1 MHYSSC
7 YIQTNIR
14 EAIFKPKL
22 QMVFIMNKLLSL
34 TLISVLAITESGYTQ
49 ENQDSRIGTISGKVH
64 DSSSRAPLEYA
75 NVVLYSAKD
84 SALVTGA
91 VTNPNGNFQISEI
104 ATGDYYLVIS
114 FMGYE
119 SERISDI
126 NIMPPKLDLQLGTVS
141 LEPTT
146 LSAEGVVVEG
156 ERAAVSYQIDK
167 KVIDVSQQ
175 HTAISGT
182 AIDVLENVP
191 SISVDIEGNVSLR
204 GSGSFTVLIDGRPT
218 ILQPSEALQQIPSS
232 NIENIEIITNPS
244 AKYNPEGT
252 AGIINV
258 ILKKNRQSGTSTVAN
273 ANAGLNDKYGGDL
286 LVENKTPRYHAT
298 LGFDNRN
305 YFFSGDQ
312 REENQTTFSGTTS
325 FINSNGDSRRGWNGH
340 GLRAGIEFR
349 LGPKNLLSLGGRYR
363 DRNRKSN
370 SDLNYNEWSS
380 LDAPL
385 LRQAQQPLRQA
396 QQPLRQAQQL
406 LSYTSTAHSERSGDS
421 YELNLSYQHLF
432 NKDGHELS
440 GDFSFEQ
447 GDSFEETTNELLNEM
462 QTLIEGKRTTEA
474 GPDKEF
480 QVKLDYALPFN
491 DDHKFDAGYQSDL
504 DHSDDNT
511 GLHEYDPALQTYV
524 VRPQFSNST
533 NYQNDEHAL
542 YAIYAGAWK
551 KLGFQGGL
559 RGEYTDRTIKFQ
571 QQTFKIDRW
580 DYFPTFHASYEFSD
594 GRQFMASYTR
604 RIERPGGGELE
615 PFLTWT
621 DAYNVRT
628 GNPSLKPEFIDS
640 YEAGIQT
647 FFGKALFSI
656 ETYYRVNH
664 NKIDDVRSVY
674 AKNVTLHSAANIGTD
689 NALGS
694 ELLLDFDLFKN
705 WGVNLT
711 GNVYRY
717 RIEGALSGE
726 AFSRKSNNWSARL
739 NNVIKIGESTQIQ
752 INGRYNSPTVS
763 SQGRREGSFVAD
775 LALKQEFFNDSFSA
789 TLQVRDLLR
798 TSKDEHVSR
807 GVGFYNYRYSTRESP
822 VVMLNLRYSY
832 NQQREEREREN
843 RENGED
849 ENED

>member
-1 MHYSSC
+1 
-7 YIQTNIR
+7 
-14 EAIFKPKL
+14 
-22 QMVFIMNKLLSL
+22 MNKFLSL
-34 TLISVLAITESGYTQ
+34 TLISVLALTASGYTQ
-49 ENQDSRIGTISGKVH
+49 ENQDTRAGTISGKVH
-64 DSSSRAPLEYA
+64 DVSSRAPLEYA
-75 NVVLYSAKD
+75 NIVLYSAKD

-91 VTNPNGNFQISEI
+91 VTSPDGNFQISEI
-104 ATGDYYLVIS
+104 ATGAYYLVIS

-119 SERISDI
+119 SERIGEI
-126 NIMPPKLDLQLGTVS
+126 KIMPPKLEHHVGTIS
-141 LEPTT
+141 LAPTT
-146 LSAEGVVVEG
+146 LSTEGVVVEG

-204 GSGSFTVLIDGRPT
+204 GSSSFTVLIDGRPT
-218 ILQPSEALQQIPSS
+218 ILEPSEALQQIPAS

-258 ILKKNRQSGTSTVAN
+258 ILKKNRQHGRSTVAN
-273 ANAGLNDKYGGDL
+273 ANAGFNDKYGGDVL
-286 LVENKTPRYHAT
+286 MEYKTSRYQAT
-298 LGFDNRN
+298 LGFDNSKH
-305 YFFSGDQ
+305 FFSGDE

-325 FINSNGDSRRGWNGH
+325 FINSNGNSRRGRNAL
-340 GLRAGIEFR
+340 GLRAELQLR
-349 LGPKNLLSLGGRYR
+349 LSPKNMLSVGGRYR
-363 DRNRKSN
+363 ERNRKNN

-380 LDAPL
+380 LDAQL
-385 LRQAQQPLRQA
+385 LRQAQQQLR
-396 QQPLRQAQQL
+396 
-406 LSYTSTAHSERSGDS
+406 YTSAAHQERSGDA
-421 YELNLSYQHLF
+421 YEVNLSYQHLF
-432 NKDGHELS
+432 DKDGHELS
-440 GDFSFEQ
+440 SEFSFEQ
-447 GDSFEETTNELLNEM
+447 NDSFEEATNELLSET
-462 QTLIEGKRTTEA
+462 QALISGKRTTES
-474 GPDKEF
+474 GPDKDF
-480 QVKLDYALPFN
+480 QAKLDYTLPFS
-491 DDHKFDAGYQSDL
+491 DDHKVEAGYQSEL
-504 DHSDDNT
+504 DHSDENT
-511 GLHEYDPALQTYV
+511 GLHEYDPDLRGYV
-524 VRPQFSNST
+524 SRSQFSNST

-551 KLGFQGGL
+551 KFGFQGGW
-559 RGEYTDRTIKFQ
+559 RGEYTDRTIKFREE
-571 QQTFKIDRW
+571 TFKIDRW

-604 RIERPGGGELE
+604 RIERPGDGELE
-615 PFLTWT
+615 PFETWI
-621 DAYNVRT
+621 DAYNVRV

-640 YEAGIQT
+640 YEAGLQT

-664 NKIDDVRSVY
+664 NKIEDVRSVY
-674 AKNVTLHSAANIGTD
+674 DNNVTLHSAANIGTD
-689 NALGS
+689 YALGS

-705 WGVNLT
+705 WGINLT

-717 RIEGALSGE
+717 WIEGALSGE
-726 AFSRKSNNWSARL
+726 PFSRKSNNWSARL

-775 LALKQEFFNDSFSA
+775 MAVKQEFFNDSFSA

-798 TSKDEHVSR
+798 TSKDEFISQ
-807 GVGFYNYRYSTRESP
+807 GVDFYTYRHSTRESP

-832 NQQREEREREN
+832 NQQRNNRDRDD
-843 RENGED
+843 RENGGDED
-849 ENED
+849 EY

>member
-1 MHYSSC
+1 
-7 YIQTNIR
+7 
-14 EAIFKPKL
+14 
-22 QMVFIMNKLLSL
+22 MNKFLSL
-34 TLISVLAITESGYTQ
+34 TLVLVLAITASAYAQ
-49 ENQDSRIGTISGKVH
+49 DNQGSRTGTISGRVF
-64 DSSSRAPLEYA
+64 DASSRAPLEYA

-91 VTNPNGNFQISEI
+91 VTKPDGNFELNEV
-104 ATGDYYLVIS
+104 ATGSYYLVIS

-119 SERISDI
+119 PERISDI
-126 NIMPPKLDLQLGTVS
+126 NIMPPKLEHRLGAISLQ
-141 LEPTT
+141 PTT

-218 ILQPSEALQQIPSS
+218 ILEPSEALQQIPSS
-232 NIENIEIITNPS
+232 SIENIEIITNPS

-286 LVENKTPRYHAT
+286 LVEYKTPRYHAT
-298 LGFDNRN
+298 VGLDNRN

-312 REENQTTFSGTTS
+312 REENQTTFSGATS

-340 GLRAGIEFR
+340 GVRAELQLR
-349 LGPKNLLSLGGRYR
+349 LSQKNLLNVGGRYR
-363 DRNRKSN
+363 DRSRKNN
-370 SDLNYNEWSS
+370 SDLNYNEWSTINS
-380 LDAPL
+380 QA
-385 LRQAQQPLRQA
+385 LR
-396 QQPLRQAQQL
+396 
-406 LSYTSTAHSERSGDS
+406 YTSVAHSERGGDD

-432 NKDGHELS
+432 KKKGHELS
-440 GDFSFEQ
+440 ADFSFEQ
-447 GDSFEETTNELLNEM
+447 GDSDEETTNELLNKT
-462 QTLIEGKRTTEA
+462 QTLIEGKRTTES

-480 QVKLDYALPFN
+480 QTKLDYTLPFSA
-491 DDHKFDAGYQSDL
+491 DHKFETGYQSEL
-504 DHSDDNT
+504 DHSDENT
-511 GLHEYDPALQTYV
+511 GLQEYDPALQTYV
-524 VRPQFSNST
+524 VRTQFSNST

-542 YAIYAGAWK
+542 YAIYAGEWK
-551 KLGFQGGL
+551 KFGFQGGL
-559 RGEYTDRTIKFQ
+559 RGEYTFRTIKFREE
-571 QQTFKIDRW
+571 TFKIDRW
-580 DYFPTFHASYEFSD
+580 DYFPTFHASYEFSG

-640 YEAGIQT
+640 YEAGMQT

-664 NKIDDVRSVY
+664 NKIEDVRSVY
-674 AKNVTLHSAANIGTD
+674 DNNVTLHSAANIGTD
-689 NALGS
+689 YALGS
-694 ELLLDFDLFKN
+694 ELLFDLDLFKN
-705 WGVNLT
+705 WGINLT

-726 AFSRKSNNWSARL
+726 PFSRKSNNWSARL
-739 NNVIKIGESTQIQ
+739 NNVIKIGESTQLQ
-752 INGRYNSPTVS
+752 INGRYNGPTVS

-775 LALKQEFFNDSFSA
+775 LAVKQEFFNDSFSA

-807 GVGFYNYRYSTRESP
+807 GADFYNYRYSTRESP

-832 NQQREEREREN
+832 NQQREERDRDDREN
-843 RENGED
+843 SED

>member
-1 MHYSSC
+1 MGSDF
-7 YIQTNIR
+7 QT
-14 EAIFKPKL
+14 ETSYG
-22 QMVFIMNKLLSL
+22 VHMNKFLSL
-34 TLISVLAITESGYTQ
+34 ALISVLALTASGYTQ
-49 ENQDSRIGTISGKVH
+49 ENKDSRAGNISGKVH
-64 DSSSRAPLEYA
+64 DASSRAPLEYA

-91 VTNPNGNFQISEI
+91 VTSPDGNFQLSEI
-104 ATGDYYLVIS
+104 AAGAYYLVIS

-119 SERISDI
+119 SERINDI
-126 NIMPPKLDLQLGTVS
+126 NIMPPKLEHRLGTIS
-141 LEPTT
+141 LKPTT

-182 AIDVLENVP
+182 AIDVLENIP

-218 ILQPSEALQQIPSS
+218 ILEPSDALQQIPSS
-232 NIENIEIITNPS
+232 NIENLEIITNPS

-286 LVENKTPRYHAT
+286 LMEYKAPRYHAT
-298 LGFDNRN
+298 LGIDNSKH
-305 YFFSGDQ
+305 FFSGDE
-312 REENQTTFSGTTS
+312 REENQTTFSGATS
-325 FINSNGDSRRGWNGH
+325 SINSSGESRRGKDVL
-340 GLRAGIEFR
+340 GLRAELLLR
-349 LGPKNLLSLGGRYR
+349 LSPKNLLSFGGRYR
-363 DRNRKSN
+363 DRNRKNN
-370 SDLNYNEWSS
+370 SDLNYNERST
-380 LDAPL
+380 LA
-385 LRQAQQPLRQA
+385 AQPLR
-396 QQPLRQAQQL
+396 
-406 LSYTSTAHSERSGDS
+406 YTSTAHRERSGDS

-432 NKDGHELS
+432 NKNGHELS

-447 GDSFEETTNELLNEM
+447 SDSFEETTNELLSET
-462 QTLIEGKRTTEA
+462 QALVSGKRTTES

-480 QVKLDYALPFN
+480 QAKLDYTLPIS
-491 DDHKFDAGYQSDL
+491 DDHKFEAGYQSEL
-504 DHSDDNT
+504 DHSDENT
-511 GLHEYDPALQTYV
+511 GLQEYDPALQAYV

-542 YAIYAGAWK
+542 YAIYAGTWK
-551 KLGFQGGL
+551 KLRFQGGL
-559 RGEYTDRTIKFQ
+559 RGEYTYRTIKFQ
-571 QQTFKIDRW
+571 EETFKIDRW

-604 RIERPGGGELE
+604 RIDRPGGGELE
-615 PFLTWT
+615 PFQTWT
-621 DAYNVRT
+621 DAYNVRV

-640 YEAGIQT
+640 YEAGLQT

-664 NKIDDVRSVY
+664 NKIEDVRSVY
-674 AKNVTLHSAANIGTD
+674 DNNITLHSAENIGTD
-689 NALGS
+689 YSLGS

-711 GNVYRY
+711 GNLYRY

-726 AFSRKSNNWSARL
+726 PFSRKSNNWSARL

-775 LALKQEFFNDSFSA
+775 LAVKQEFFNDSFSA

-798 TSKDEHVSR
+798 TSKDEFISQ
-807 GVGFYNYRYSTRESP
+807 GADFYSYRYSTRESP

-832 NQQREEREREN
+832 NQQRNDRERDDHESGD
-843 RENGED
+843 EED
-849 ENED
+849 EL